1 MESTSSPVHTDP
13 VAHSPSDVSYSSGAS
28 HTSTRTTSPATSS
41 RRSSPLL
48 DLHHLTTTHIEGAN
62 HTPLDTQPKMD
73 RRAFQPV
80 NARRDK
86 LITEGGSENTPDHDG
101 SQFQRPFQQAQALRS
116 SGTIGVQATRSLTS
130 NNWRTQSMAQAVNE
144 NLYNPFD
151 SASRAPMGYGS
162 RTPTSFPLG
171 PPARM
176 DNQQTGMIVANMATF
191 SDIQLDNSYAYC
203 FDRGNGQYTRLIPAD
218 MLPPLQTIPAV
229 QQGCQGMIV
238 LPQPRSFPANGRSSN
253 TEPVD
258 LRTPPAT
265 PTSPTDNIQVSIL
278 SHRGNSHA
286 GADASPTYSS
296 YSVLANPESYS
307 SASFT
312 PAQLYCPLDPVQTQ
326 GRQPHQSSISAS
338 TSANSPSLAR
348 QQSRIDNI
356 VASTPATPTHHH
368 QQHGHHP
375 TSSAGSSH
383 GGPQHHH
390 HNHSH
395 QQQQQQPQ
403 RRPKIYCDKWV
414 HEGVCAFTQQGCK
427 YKHEMPFDKATQNQ
441 LGLFHGLPAWWKKHQ
456 AELARQRDVPAAAG
470 TQAGGCSTA
479 GAGGS
484 QGVSTSVNQIR
495 AAGERSVGGLAGR
508 GSLSSGGGSVA
519 TNTASTLA
527 WRQRSQGLGNNG
539 SDDRG
544 RVSQLGSGTG
554 VGGHGAGSLSAS
566 VWNPSPFGPIAPPP
580 RAAGQASQSSTS
592 PTRGIG
598 SSLRIPTDNPYASL
612 GDLDEDKSEEQGNG
626 AQLA

>member
-265 PTSPTDNIQVSIL
+265 PTSPTDNIQ
-278 SHRGNSHA
+278 
-286 GADASPTYSS
+286 
-296 YSVLANPESYS
+296 
-307 SASFT
+307 
-312 PAQLYCPLDPVQTQ
+312 
-326 GRQPHQSSISAS
+326 
-338 TSANSPSLAR
+338 
-348 QQSRIDNI
+348 
-356 VASTPATPTHHH
+356 
-368 QQHGHHP
+368 
-375 TSSAGSSH
+375 
-383 GGPQHHH
+383 
-390 HNHSH
+390 
-395 QQQQQQPQ
+395 
-403 RRPKIYCDKWV
+403 IYCDKWV

-484 QGVSTSVNQIR
+484 QGVSTSVDQIR
-495 AAGERSVGGLAGR
+495 AAGERSVGGLGGR
-508 GSLSSGGGSVA
+508 GNLSSGGGSVA

-592 PTRGIG
+592 PTSGIG
-598 SSLRIPTDNPYASL
+598 SSLPIPTDNPYASL

-626 AQLA
+626 VQLA

>member
-48 DLHHLTTTHIEGAN
+48 DLHYLTTTHIEGAN
-62 HTPLDTQPKMD
+62 HTLLDTQPKMD

-86 LITEGGSENTPDHDG
+86 LIAEGGSENTPDHDG

-265 PTSPTDNIQVSIL
+265 PTSPTDNIQ
-278 SHRGNSHA
+278 
-286 GADASPTYSS
+286 
-296 YSVLANPESYS
+296 
-307 SASFT
+307 
-312 PAQLYCPLDPVQTQ
+312 
-326 GRQPHQSSISAS
+326 
-338 TSANSPSLAR
+338 
-348 QQSRIDNI
+348 SRIDNI

-484 QGVSTSVNQIR
+484 QGLSTSVNQIR
-495 AAGERSVGGLAGR
+495 AAGERSVGGLGGR
-508 GSLSSGGGSVA
+508 GNLSSGGGSVA

-592 PTRGIG
+592 PTSGIG
-598 SSLRIPTDNPYASL
+598 SSLPIPTDNPYASL

-626 AQLA
+626 VQLA